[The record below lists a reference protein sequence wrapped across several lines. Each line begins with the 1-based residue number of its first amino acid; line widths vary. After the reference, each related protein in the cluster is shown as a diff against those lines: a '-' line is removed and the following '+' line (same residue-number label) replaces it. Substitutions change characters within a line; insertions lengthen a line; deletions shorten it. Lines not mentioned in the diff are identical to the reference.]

1 MKKHPTPILLLLCTI
16 LLIGGTAVAYCNT
29 RSFGFEPDA
38 KWITYNDGGFTVYD
52 FRVEYRQLAEGWESF
67 SNFFPKKSQ
76 TSVYKGYKQDKIE
89 MRGDRAEMSDF
100 PLYLNTVAGGL
111 DRRDQTIG
119 GFSFVVKIYAVP
131 VVEIIG

>member
-52 FRVEYRQLAEGWESF
+52 FRVEYRQLAEVKSPYA
-67 SNFFPKKSQ
+67 SNYKSNNLK
-76 TSVYKGYKQDKIE
+76 T
-89 MRGDRAEMSDF
+89 
-100 PLYLNTVAGGL
+100 
-111 DRRDQTIG
+111 
-119 GFSFVVKIYAVP
+119 
-131 VVEIIG
+131 

>member
-52 FRVEYRQLAEGWESF
+52 FRVEYRQLAEGWQSF
-67 SNFFPKKSQ
+67 SNFFLFFFHPYRLKLQ
-76 TSVYKGYKQDKIE
+76 YMVKQ
-89 MRGDRAEMSDF
+89 
-100 PLYLNTVAGGL
+100 Y
-111 DRRDQTIG
+111 
-119 GFSFVVKIYAVP
+119 
-131 VVEIIG
+131 

>member
-52 FRVEYRQLAEGWESF
+52 FRVEYRQLAPAISPCPAA
-67 SNFFPKKSQ
+67 SS
-76 TSVYKGYKQDKIE
+76 Y
-89 MRGDRAEMSDF
+89 
-100 PLYLNTVAGGL
+100 
-111 DRRDQTIG
+111 
-119 GFSFVVKIYAVP
+119 P
-131 VVEIIG
+131 VVPLT

>member
-52 FRVEYRQLAEGWESF
+52 FRVEYRQLAEGWQSF
-67 SNFFPKKSQ
+67 SYFFPKKSQ
-76 TSVYKGYKQDKIE
+76 TCFYDKME
-89 MRGDRAEMSDF
+89 F
-100 PLYLNTVAGGL
+100 
-111 DRRDQTIG
+111 
-119 GFSFVVKIYAVP
+119 
-131 VVEIIG
+131 

>member
-52 FRVEYRQLAEGWESF
+52 FRVEYRQLAEGWQSF
-67 SNFFPKKSQ
+67 QIFFQRKVKPVFMIKWN
-76 TSVYKGYKQDKIE
+76 
-89 MRGDRAEMSDF
+89 SDWC
-100 PLYLNTVAGGL
+100 A
-111 DRRDQTIG
+111 RRIPCA
-119 GFSFVVKIYAVP
+119 FLCCI
-131 VVEIIG
+131 

>member
-52 FRVEYRQLAEGWESF
+52 FRVEYRQLAEGWQSF
-67 SNFFPKKSQ
+67 SNFFQRKVKPVFMIKWNFDWCARRIPCAFSLL
-76 TSVYKGYKQDKIE
+76 YIMYINNKGFEK
-89 MRGDRAEMSDF
+89 RSAECER
-100 PLYLNTVAGGL
+100 T
-111 DRRDQTIG
+111 
-119 GFSFVVKIYAVP
+119 
-131 VVEIIG
+131 

>member
-52 FRVEYRQLAEGWESF
+52 FRNTGSWQRAGKVFQI
-67 SNFFPKKSQ
+67 FFQRKVKPVFMIKWN
-76 TSVYKGYKQDKIE
+76 
-89 MRGDRAEMSDF
+89 SDWC
-100 PLYLNTVAGGL
+100 A
-111 DRRDQTIG
+111 RRIPCA
-119 GFSFVVKIYAVP
+119 FLCCIL
-131 VVEIIG
+131 